1 MYFFSK
7 KVNNIIMKKLYK
19 IKLNKKIITS
29 LIIFSIL
36 SILSIYS
43 AGNLIGNKELYIKQ
57 LIWFIIGIFIIYLLL
72 KIKLN
77 NIYKHYKMLYLI
89 GNILLILLLLFA
101 TPINNSKCWFNLFGI
116 ITIQPSEFM
125 KIILIIVNAMVLYE
139 NNNKKDYVIV
149 LKIFIITLIPSIL
162 TFLEP
167 DTGMVIIYFVISF
180 TMLFTSKINKN
191 WFIFLL
197 LFLLLFISIFLSI
210 YFYYSELF
218 IKIFGTNFFYRI
230 DRLLDWKNGSGMQ
243 ITNALTGIGS
253 AGLFGFGFN
262 NTIIY
267 FPEAQTDFIFS
278 VFTIN
283 FGLIGATIL
292 LLVITYFDLEIIK
305 LAKKEK
311 NIKNKYVIIGILG
324 MLFYQQ
330 IQNIGMNLGLL
341 PITGITL
348 PFISYGGSS
357 LISYMIAIGIILNIS
372 KKKV

>member
-1 MYFFSK
+1 
-7 KVNNIIMKKLYK
+7 MKKLFK
-19 IKLNKKIITS
+19 NKLNKEIITS
-29 LIIFSIL
+29 LIILSII

-43 AGNLIGNKELYIKQ
+43 AGNLVLNNTLYIKQ
-57 LIWFIIGIFIIYLLL
+57 LIWLIIGIFIIYLVL
-72 KIKLN
+72 KINLKN
-77 NIYKHYKMLYLI
+77 VYKHYKILYLL
-89 GNILLILLLLFA
+89 GNILLLLLLFFA

-125 KIILIIVNAMVLYE
+125 KIILIIVNSMILYE
-139 NNNKKDYVIV
+139 NNNKKDYIIV

-162 TFLEP
+162 TFLET
-167 DTGMVIIYFVISF
+167 DTGMVIIYFIISF
-180 TMLFTSKINKN
+180 AMLFTSKINKN

-210 YFYYSELF
+210 YFYQSDTF

-243 ITNALTGIGS
+243 LTNALTGMGS
-253 AGLFGFGFN
+253 AHIFGFGFN
-262 NTIIY
+262 NTPIY

-278 VFTIN
+278 VFVIN
-283 FGLIGATIL
+283 YGLIGATIL
-292 LLVITYFDLEIIK
+292 IITCLYFDLNILKIAK
-305 LAKKEK
+305 NTRNKKEK
-311 NIKNKYVIIGILG
+311 YTVIGILA
-324 MLFYQQ
+324 MLLYQQ

-357 LISYMIAIGIILNIS
+357 LASYMIAIGIILNIS
-372 KKKV
+372 KKNV